1 MTELAVTMEQLIEAV
16 KVLTGKFDTLQNEKV
31 AKLSEKVAVMDTNL
45 NRLSSIVYGSA
56 AAIALQLLG
65 ALIAGVI
72 WAIKK

>member
-31 AKLSEKVAVMDTNL
+31 AKISEKVAVMDTNL
-45 NRLSSIVYGSA
+45 SRIQSIVYGSA
-56 AAIALQLLG
+56 AAIAVQLLA
-65 ALIAGVI
+65 ALVAGLI